1 MAKKEALVRTVTSEA
16 EHTYGGLSVAFYDN
30 PRTYTPKGKEKAVT
44 EDRLYISLDIIGK
57 KDHIKRKAKEGE
69 ERRYEVAYNL
79 YLAAKNADGQLDD
92 TTRLI
97 DSFAE
102 KNKDIASKE
111 KEAKTKDAEIEELH
125 RKIAE
130 FEAKNKPAK
139 PE

>member
-1 MAKKEALVRTVTSEA
+1 MAKKDALVRTVTSEA

-57 KDHIKRKAKEGE
+57 KDHVKRKAKEGE
-69 ERRYEVAYNL
+69 VERYKRAHDL
-79 YLAAKNADGQLDD
+79 YLAARKSGGKLDD

-97 DSFAE
+97 DSLAE
-102 KNKDIASKE
+102 KNKAIAKKE
-111 KEAKTKDAEIEELH
+111 KEVSAKDNEIAELH

-130 FEAKNKPAK
+130 FEANKK
-139 PE
+139 PKTE